1 MSKFLLSAFSCL
13 DFVTGVI
20 SIIVQSVIIANHD
33 DCAYSKMGVGI
44 WNGLLLIMTGI
55 SLLVT
60 ATRPKGKTGD
70 WTLVVCAMTLMA
82 SLVQVGVA
90 SGVIYQLYGL
100 QYFEHGP
107 FTKPLNGILDK
118 FKPDNI
124 PDQKQV
130 LTSDFPDSFLGFVN
144 QVGGNL
150 VSNTARYGTVRA
162 CYGLFSIDDYYGS
175 QRKTLEVILLGCGL
189 IAIVVKIASFL
200 SLRVKRLAVSASIQY
215 TQQTATH

>member
-1 MSKFLLSAFSCL
+1 
-13 DFVTGVI
+13 
-20 SIIVQSVIIANHD
+20 
-33 DCAYSKMGVGI
+33 
-44 WNGLLLIMTGI
+44 
-55 SLLVT
+55 
-60 ATRPKGKTGD
+60 
-70 WTLVVCAMTLMA
+70 MTLMA

-107 FTKPLNGILDK
+107 FTKPLNGILDI

-124 PDQKQV
+124 PDHKQV
-130 LTSDFPDSFLGFVN
+130 LTSDFPDSVLGFVN
-144 QVGGNL
+144 KVGGNL

-162 CYGLFSIDDYYGS
+162 CYGLFSIDDYYGKKIHKKTCETYRIINLITSKGS